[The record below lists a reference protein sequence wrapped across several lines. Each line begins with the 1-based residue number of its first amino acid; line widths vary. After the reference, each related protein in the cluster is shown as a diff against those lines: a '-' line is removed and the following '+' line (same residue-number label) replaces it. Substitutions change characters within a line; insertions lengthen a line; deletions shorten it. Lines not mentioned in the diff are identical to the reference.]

1 MISRLNYTRRKD
13 FPVDNIFFAK
23 INKCIKQ
30 YHNLDLS
37 FDRISHKFLIIFNIM
52 HLLSS
57 KFSNLHENQFLR
69 FGEFNKCLRL
79 LKSFQFLKFVSE

>member
-37 FDRISHKFLIIFNIM
+37 SDRISHKFFDNFQY
-52 HLLSS
+52 HAPF
-57 KFSNLHENQFLR
+57 KFEV
-69 FGEFNKCLRL
+69 K
-79 LKSFQFLKFVSE
+79 